1 MDFTKLYTDH
11 YDQVFRT
18 AKAFLKSEEDAA
30 DAVQDT
36 FLKAYESL
44 DSYDSSVSSVST
56 WLVMQCKSIC
66 QDKLRK
72 RRRESKHIVPLH
84 SGNEH
89 LLDSAEDHTTPLET
103 VDAEQVELRIYGIFA
118 QLPDNLR
125 EAATLRLI
133 DNLSFKEVAER
144 MGVPVN
150 TAKTWVQ
157 RAKKKLMQPIS
168 PQ

>member
-11 YDQVFRT
+11 CDQVFRT

-36 FLKAYESL
+36 FLKAYESM
-44 DSYDSSVSSVST
+44 DSYDSTASSVST
-56 WLVMQCKSIC
+56 WLVMICKSIC

-72 RRRESKHIVPLH
+72 RRRENKLIVPIH

-103 VDAEQVELRIYGIFA
+103 VDAEQVELKIYGIFA
-118 QLPDNLR
+118 QLPANLR

-157 RAKKKLMQPIS
+157 RAKQKLMQPIS